1 MKTKL
6 IGYKISIGEM
16 DDESNPKNKISY
28 NSRTIRFIT
37 DMGET
42 SDNIGFDMF
51 DSKFKRDE
59 LARILCVSPN
69 DKDVNDALSCLI
81 GKDVNC
87 FYAPVYGQLKCVGFA
102 PVTK

>member
-51 DSKFKRDE
+51 DSKF
-59 LARILCVSPN
+59 N
-69 DKDVNDALSCLI
+69 
-81 GKDVNC
+81 
-87 FYAPVYGQLKCVGFA
+87 APVYGQLKCVGFA